1 MGILQ
6 ASAAGRST
14 PSPDSPAP
22 ARRLLLV
29 DDQPFFLAMGQ
40 TVLRAGGYEVRTAAS
55 GPEALRAA
63 RAAPPDAILLDDE
76 MPGMD
81 GYETCRRLKADPA
94 TAGIPVAMLTASV
107 DPQLNR
113 KAFQV
118 GADVTILKA
127 VSTARLLNMLQ
138 VVLTTARGRRTDSR
152 AEVALSVEYEDAGG
166 VAAAETA
173 NLSADGMFIKT
184 PTPAAVGTILLLR
197 FAVPGSQTWQC
208 SARVVWT
215 WRAADQHP
223 SPPGMGLQ
231 FLDLLPEA
239 RSAIRAFIATQT
251 TPTRPGGT

>member
-1 MGILQ
+1 MGSDQ
-6 ASAAGRST
+6 
-14 PSPDSPAP
+14 AP
-22 ARRLLLV
+22 AVDRCNPNADGPALSRRLLLV

-166 VAAAETA
+166 VAAAETV

-184 PTPAAVGTILLLR
+184 PTPAAVGTTLLLR
-197 FAVPGSQTWQC
+197 FAVPGSQRWQC
-208 SARVVWT
+208 SARVVWA
-215 WRAADQHP
+215 WRGEGQHA
-223 SPPGMGLQ
+223 SPPGMGIQ
-231 FLDLLPEA
+231 FLNLPPEA
-239 RSAIRAFIATQT
+239 RAAIRAFVGTKT
-251 TPTRPGGT
+251 TRA

>member
-1 MGILQ
+1 MGIHQ
-6 ASAAGRST
+6 ASAVGQSS
-14 PSPDSPAP
+14 PSPDSPASS
-22 ARRLLLV
+22 RRLLLV

-40 TVLRAGGYEVRTAAS
+40 TMLRAGGYEVRTAAS
-55 GPEALRAA
+55 GSEALRVA
-63 RAAPPDAILLDDE
+63 RATPPDAILLDVE
-76 MPGMD
+76 MPEMNGF
-81 GYETCRRLKADPA
+81 ETCRRLKADPA

-138 VVLTTARGRRTDSR
+138 VVLTTARGRRTDPR
-152 AEVALSVEYEDAGG
+152 AGVALPVEYEDAGG
-166 VAAAETA
+166 VAAAETV

-184 PTPAAVGTILLLR
+184 PNPPAVGTILLLR

-208 SARVVWT
+208 SARVVLT
-215 WRAADQHP
+215 WRAAAQHR

-231 FLDLLPEA
+231 FLDLPPEA
-239 RSAIRAFIATQT
+239 RAAIRAFVASQT
-251 TPTRPGGT
+251 TPAGTGMP